1 MAEEEVADI
10 RQSASLLEEMIFL
23 GGEVLAG
30 PEAEAPPDL
39 GALLASGDEFARGR
53 LLPLGRALESQEPR
67 LEEGRVRLPEGVAEA
82 WSAFAAA
89 GWSGLAA
96 PGVHGGG
103 QPERLA
109 MPLREL
115 WHGAAPAFAM
125 LPMLNAVAME
135 VLAAIGSAEQQARWL
150 PALAEGRCTA
160 VLALEDLPGEA
171 PAAVSAEGDGLR
183 LRGAKGDVAYPAHD
197 LGTEL
202 LYVVRARLPAGDQ
215 EGLFLVADRAAGP
228 GDAPAVRC
236 TALEPTLGL
245 RGAPRGEV
253 RFGGADGVAVEPLG
267 DAEGGAVR
275 ALERALAYHAGVQA
289 VGLSQRA
296 YRRARREFVPALAE
310 TDPAAPERR
319 RSLAHLRVGVD
330 AMRALCALLAAER
343 DRASGGRDGR
353 RAAMLAPV
361 IKAWC
366 TAQARELAA
375 QGLDLRGWPGLRL
388 QGGPARAFRDAAGGP
403 VRDGAN
409 ARQARL
415 LVREGLLADRGETM
429 TELLAELSETVK
441 TVEAGP
447 VGALARPLD
456 EAVGALRTATG
467 ALLEREPRYPLAI
480 AAGASPY
487 LELVARTLAGWLFTR
502 GALIA
507 ARRLSEVAE
516 DERDPHRGRLARA
529 RFYAEHWLP
538 RAPALAATVGDGVG
552 SVLGMRDE
560 WL

>member
-1 MAEEEVADI
+1 MSEQEVAENPQ
-10 RQSASLLEEMIFL
+10 RAGLLEEMRFL
-23 GGEVLAG
+23 CSEVIA
-30 PEAEAPPDL
+30 APQASEPSDA
-39 GALLASGDEFARGR
+39 GALLAAGDAFAREW
-53 LLPLGRALESQEPR
+53 LLPLGRALESHEPR
-67 LEEGRVRLPEGVAEA
+67 LEEGRVRLPAGVAEA
-82 WSAFAAA
+82 WSGFAEA

-96 PGVHGGG
+96 PGGYGGE

-115 WHGAAPAFAM
+115 WHEAAPAFAM
-125 LPMLNAVAME
+125 LPMLNAVAMD
-135 VLAAIGSAEQQARWL
+135 VLAAAGSDAQQARWL
-150 PALAEGRCTA
+150 PALAQGRCTA
-160 VLALEDLPGEA
+160 VLALEDLPGEP
-171 PAAVSAEGDGLR
+171 PAEVSADAGHHC
-183 LRGAKGDVAYPAHD
+183 LRGSKGDVAYPAHD

-202 LYVVRARLPAGDQ
+202 LYIVRARLPGGGGED
-215 EGLFLVADRAAGP
+215 LFLLPDPAAE
-228 GDAPAVRC
+228 ASAVRC

-253 RFGGADGVAVEPLG
+253 RFGDAAGVAVEPLG
-267 DAEGGAVR
+267 SPGSDAVR

-296 YRRARREFVPALAE
+296 YRRARREFVPALVE

-343 DRASGGRDGR
+343 DRAGCGRDGR
-353 RAAMLAPV
+353 RAALLAPV

-366 TAQARELAA
+366 TGQARELAA
-375 QGLDLRGWPGLRL
+375 RGLDLRGWPGLRL
-388 QGGPARAFRDAAGGP
+388 QGGAARAFRDAAGGP

-409 ARQARL
+409 ALQARL
-415 LVREGLLADRGETM
+415 LVREGLLGDRGDAM

-441 TVEAGP
+441 AVEAGP

-456 EAVGALRTATG
+456 EAVSALRTATG

-480 AAGASPY
+480 AAGASAY
-487 LELVARTLAGWLFTR
+487 LELVGRTLAGWLFTR
-502 GALIA
+502 GAVIA
-507 ARRLSEVAE
+507 AQRLEEASG
-516 DERDPHRGRLARA
+516 DEQDVQRGRLARA

-538 RAPALAATVGDGVG
+538 QAPALAAIVGDGVG